1 MMLSYTEARHKFHSM
16 PYPAPDI
23 TRMTVGERL
32 ALIDQVWESLRHD
45 DLLPPLSDAERAV
58 FEGRRAEHR
67 ADPATAIPW
76 MRVLMTD
83 GF

>member
-1 MMLSYTEARHKFHSM
+1 MLSYTEARHKFHSM

-32 ALIDQVWESLRHD
+32 ALIDQVWD
-45 DLLPPLSDAERAV
+45 DAERAV